1 MITKCSKGHWYDA
14 NVNKECPHCK
24 QAGERLGIQLNDLE
38 EDDKTISLAEVDLSQ
53 GAELGNIINTSAIQV
68 NGGLSNEDDDKT
80 IAFGF
85 FGAAKTSPVAGW
97 LICMTGT
104 ERGKDYRLHAGK
116 NFIGRS
122 TSMDVLLV
130 DDKTIARDKH
140 CSVIYDP
147 KGNVFYVSS
156 EGGNPVYLNGK
167 MLDSSLQIQ
176 EGDEI
181 TVGKTNL
188 MFIPF
193 CREGRI
199 WEKES

>member
-1 MITKCSKGHWYDA
+1 MITRCKKGHWYDTS
-14 NVNKECPHCK
+14 VNKECPHCK
-24 QAGERLGIQLNDLE
+24 QAGERLGIQLNDVE
-38 EDDKTISLAEVDLSQ
+38 EDDKTISLAEVDSSL
-53 GAELGNIINTSAIQV
+53 GTELGTLMNASAIQEE
-68 NGGLSNEDDDKT
+68 GRLSGEDDDKT

-85 FGAAKTSPVAGW
+85 VGVTKTSPVAGW

-122 TSMDVLLV
+122 NSMDVWMV

-156 EGGNPVYLNGK
+156 EGGNLVYLNGRI
-167 MLDSSLQIQ
+167 LDSLAQLQ

-181 TVGKTNL
+181 TIGKTSL
-188 MFIPF
+188 LFVPF
-193 CREGRI
+193 CREGRT

>member
-1 MITKCSKGHWYDA
+1 MITRCKKGHWYDTS
-14 NVNKECPHCK
+14 VNKECPHCK
-24 QAGERLGIQLNDLE
+24 QAGERLGIQLNDVE
-38 EDDKTISLAEVDLSQ
+38 EDDKTISLAEAASSL
-53 GAELGNIINTSAIQV
+53 GAELGTIMDAAAIQEE
-68 NGGLSNEDDDKT
+68 GGPSGEDDDKT

-85 FGAAKTSPVAGW
+85 FGVTKTSPVAGW

-122 TSMDVLLV
+122 NSMDVWMV

-147 KGNVFYVSS
+147 KGNTFYVSG
-156 EGGNPVYLNGK
+156 EGGNLVYLNGRL
-167 MLDSSLQIQ
+167 LDSLAQLQ

-181 TVGKTNL
+181 TIGKTNL
-188 MFIPF
+188 LFVPF
-193 CREGRI
+193 CREGRT